1 MRIRLNAILKAAIC
15 LVVFAAS
22 AAAAPVPSRFDS
34 AVFAGSYTRE
44 FTGASGKVTETLEVK
59 ADKTVVWTSNYPGR
73 PPLVQTGI
81 WNARGDTL
89 IVVLDKR
96 DGEKMPA
103 DERVVFD
110 RKGKDLK
117 GRVYDKNVHGNSG
130 LVFHRSN

>member
-1 MRIRLNAILKAAIC
+1 MRFGSNAKLTAAIG
-15 LVVFAAS
+15 LVVLVVCLGTR
-22 AAAAPVPSRFDS
+22 PVHARFDGS
-34 AVFAGSYTRE
+34 TFAGTYTRE
-44 FTGASGKVTETLEVK
+44 FIGASGKVTETLEVK
-59 ADKTVVWTSNYPGR
+59 ADKSVVWTSNYSGR
-73 PPLVQTGI
+73 ASVVQSGI

-117 GRVYDKNVHGNSG
+117 GRVYDHNVHGNSG
-130 LVFHRSN
+130 LVFHRSL